1 MWLADIGG
9 TRVEG
14 KGGMTKILI
23 VDDEAEIVELVSMI
37 LDEAGV
43 DLLAA
48 YDGQEALKIIS
59 EQHPDLVLTDV
70 MMPRLNGSELCDRI
84 KADPLMSDTVVIF
97 MTAHRRGGPC
107 AADGCIYK
115 PFDNGQML
123 SLVQQHLSA
132 PPPSMSLTR

>member
-1 MWLADIGG
+1 MICAFEG
-9 TRVEG
+9 TYVEG
-14 KGGMTKILI
+14 TGGMKKVLI

-37 LDEAGV
+37 LDDAGV

-48 YDGQEALKIIS
+48 YDGQEALKIVG

-70 MMPRLNGSELCDRI
+70 MMPRLNGSELCDKI
-84 KADPLMSDTVVIF
+84 KSDPSTSGTVVIF
-97 MTAHRRGGPC
+97 MTAFRRGGPC

-123 SLVQQHLSA
+123 SLVQQHL
-132 PPPSMSLTR
+132 